1 MRSSDFVDDSTRY
14 ARNDKAAMFRM
25 VVMIFLRISGGG
37 IGSFFVRGVEDEP
50 IVFDV
55 VCLQLVTIEFCE
67 LMTTFASL

>member
-1 MRSSDFVDDSTRY
+1 
-14 ARNDKAAMFRM
+14 MFRM

-37 IGSFFVRGVEDEP
+37 IGSFFVCGVEDEP